1 MLQEK
6 NIRGEFKYFNIEQG
20 VIYFLQNNEKT
31 NLIKEAKMKLKIN
44 IALLS
49 FFIVFLNFACNN
61 EIENQ
66 PPEFSGK
73 LINHTDC
80 KHLKSSISE
89 NNQSCVEY
97 VFDHANNKLLLTHIN
112 TGFNCCPD
120 SLWCT
125 ISKTGNKI
133 IIEEFEAS
141 QGCKC
146 NCLYDFKIEIEGV
159 EQGKYTIQFIEPYR
173 GEQEELIFE
182 VDLSESSTGSFCV
195 TRNIYPW
202 GI

>member
-1 MLQEK
+1 
-6 NIRGEFKYFNIEQG
+6 
-20 VIYFLQNNEKT
+20 
-31 NLIKEAKMKLKIN
+31 MKLKIN

-49 FFIVFLNFACNN
+49 LFMVFLNIACDK
-61 EIENQ
+61 EAENQ
-66 PPEFSGK
+66 PLEFSGK
-73 LINHTDC
+73 LISHTDC
-80 KHLKSSISE
+80 KHLKSSNFE

-97 VFDHANNKLLLTHIN
+97 IFDKQNNKLSITHIN

-125 ISKTGNKI
+125 ISKTENKI

-141 QGCKC
+141 LGCKC
-146 NCLYDFKIEIEGV
+146 NCLYDFEIELEGI
-159 EQGKYTIQFIEPYR
+159 EQEKYTIQFIEPYC

-182 VDLSESSTGSFCV
+182 VDLSENITGSFCV
-195 TRNIYPW
+195 TRIIYPW